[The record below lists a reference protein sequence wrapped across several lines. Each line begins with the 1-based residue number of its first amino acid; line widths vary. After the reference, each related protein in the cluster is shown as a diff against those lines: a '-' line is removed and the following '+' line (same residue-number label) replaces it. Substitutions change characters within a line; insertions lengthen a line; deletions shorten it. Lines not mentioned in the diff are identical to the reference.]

1 MLQSMT
7 GYASAII
14 ELPIKEQEKLSLS
27 VQIKSLNSRYFEAT
41 SKMPYLFTDV
51 DVAIQKLLKQKL
63 ERGHVY
69 ITIKIQHDML
79 KHAIIPSL
87 PTIQGYVSAINTIK
101 KECHIK
107 DEISLQTLLQLPDIF
122 QTEDEPLSKAT
133 ETVLLQKIE
142 AVVDQLIMMRTT
154 EGAVLEKD
162 IKQQIRIVDQKLLL
176 IKTASE
182 QTAKEKRDELD
193 SIISQLQTFAAE
205 DVCANKCLLEQ
216 QKTTVLIELEK
227 IDINEEIVRAQA
239 HLASIHEYLLI
250 NQSSKGKKLDFIL
263 QELNREINTI
273 ASKCSHFT
281 ISSLAIDIKS
291 ELEKCREQ
299 SQNIV

>member
-41 SKMPYLFTDV
+41 SKIPSLFTDT

-79 KHAIIPSL
+79 KHAIMPSL
-87 PTIQGYVSAINTIK
+87 STIQGYVSAINIIK

-122 QTEDEPLSKAT
+122 QTEDEPLSKTT

-142 AVVDQLIMMRTT
+142 AVVDQLIMMRTA

-162 IKQQIRIVDQKLLL
+162 IKQQIKIINQKLLL

-193 SIISQLQTFAAE
+193 SIISQLQTFASE